1 MIKDAPKMK
10 FADQAT
16 LQMTTTEIQNLAGN
30 ALLIHSSNKN
40 THVIH
45 NKQTSVEQKTNT
57 ARSQNSLL
65 HWKTLLVTASH
76 NFEYI
81 ATELL
86 PGKKNIENTSIPH
99 NLKHNT

>member
-40 THVIH
+40 TQVIH
-45 NKQTSVEQKTNT
+45 NKQTSVEQ
-57 ARSQNSLL
+57 
-65 HWKTLLVTASH
+65 
-76 NFEYI
+76 
-81 ATELL
+81 
-86 PGKKNIENTSIPH
+86 
-99 NLKHNT
+99 